1 VQKIG
6 GPRRLVRSLGV
17 GVLFASLLVGF
28 GAMASNAD
36 ELPTPATGSAA
47 TDSATTGSSA
57 TDGATTPAPSSAT
70 PTDPSAGDKG
80 SLPKASIVETQ
91 SLSGGKPPPFGTHQP
106 VTLETDF
113 SRPYKSISTTANS
126 DFSLLNDL
134 ERLIEGSYETPS
146 GHHLSSSQTKKNYVY
161 MSISRMEN
169 SHRVGRKL
177 IAAAKAGVKVR
188 VIHGVASQSN
198 ESRALQRALN
208 SSSLRDSNFHIC
220 EKGRSNA
227 CLSGLPGAIMHAKI
241 LMVNHTYTRADAPAS
256 AAIWSG
262 SANLGGPSGERTF
275 NNGLTVYNDLKLW
288 DQAKAMWAD
297 MSAER
302 NVHNDYLAYAKAH
315 SHTYGAKDLAKDYGY
330 TSSYATHGMFY
341 SNLSNVT
348 IYATPIQASPSNGKD
363 PVINLLNRVIPDDQC
378 RIRLQENR
386 FKYRRIAV
394 AQKLV
399 QLANGGCKI
408 SAVGFEDDVRAN
420 YVLHCQQYI
429 RICRPILD
437 VFKNANERIEVAW
450 AKPHDKTIMVD
461 AVLKPNRLNP
471 EEQLPTG
478 GDWPSAGSRTKLVQA
493 GSAAL
498 TGSNLVVSDEV
509 TTETTDPAV
518 YDDYLQH
525 WKAIWKSHEIHIYP
539 Y

>member
-1 VQKIG
+1 
-6 GPRRLVRSLGV
+6 
-17 GVLFASLLVGF
+17 
-28 GAMASNAD
+28 
-36 ELPTPATGSAA
+36 
-47 TDSATTGSSA
+47 
-57 TDGATTPAPSSAT
+57 
-70 PTDPSAGDKG
+70 
-80 SLPKASIVETQ
+80 
-91 SLSGGKPPPFGTHQP
+91 
-106 VTLETDF
+106 
-113 SRPYKSISTTANS
+113 
-126 DFSLLNDL
+126 
-134 ERLIEGSYETPS
+134 
-146 GHHLSSSQTKKNYVY
+146 
-161 MSISRMEN
+161 
-169 SHRVGRKL
+169 
-177 IAAAKAGVKVR
+177 
-188 VIHGVASQSN
+188 
-198 ESRALQRALN
+198 
-208 SSSLRDSNFHIC
+208 
-220 EKGRSNA
+220 
-227 CLSGLPGAIMHAKI
+227 LSGLPGAIMHAKV
-241 LMVNHTYTRADAPAS
+241 LMVNHTFTRAGDPAS

-297 MSAER
+297 MYAER
-302 NVHNDYLAYAKAH
+302 DVHNDYLSYIK
-315 SHTYGAKDLAKDYGY
+315 SHASKYGAAGLTQYGY

-363 PVINLLNRVIPDDQC
+363 PVMNLLNRVIPDDQC

-399 QLANGGCKI
+399 ELANQGCKI
-408 SAVGFEDDVRAN
+408 SAVSFEDDLKVNRDA
-420 YVLHCQQYI
+420 HCQQYI

-450 AKPHDKTIMVD
+450 AKPHDKTMMVD
-461 AVLKPNRLNP
+461 AVLKPNHLNS

-478 GDWPSAGSRTKLVQA
+478 GNWPSTGARVKVLQA

>member
-1 VQKIG
+1 MQKIG
-6 GPRRLVRSLGV
+6 GSRRLVRSLGV
-17 GVLFASLLVGF
+17 GVLFGSLLMGF
-28 GAMASNAD
+28 GAVASNAD
-36 ELPTPATGSAA
+36 ELATP
-47 TDSATTGSSA
+47 
-57 TDGATTPAPSSAT
+57 TDGATSPSTATPTPQDPSVGDKGTLPQAVVPAVVSAT
-70 PTDPSAGDKG
+70 PPYG
-80 SLPKASIVETQ
+80 AS
-91 SLSGGKPPPFGTHQP
+91 KP

-113 SRPYKSISTTANS
+113 SRPYKAISTSANS
-126 DFSLLNDL
+126 DFSLLDDL
-134 ERLIEGSYETPS
+134 ERLIEGSYQTPG
-146 GHHLSSSQTKKNYVY
+146 GHKLSRSVTKNNYVY
-161 MSISRMEN
+161 LSISRMEN

-198 ESRALQRALN
+198 ESRSLQRSLN
-208 SSSLRDSNFHIC
+208 SSSLRDSHFKIC

-227 CLSGLPGAIMHAKI
+227 CLSGLPGAIMHSKI
-241 LMVNHTYTRADAPAS
+241 LMVNHTYTRDGDPAN

-288 DQAKAMWAD
+288 DQARAMWAD
-297 MSAER
+297 MYAER
-302 NVHNDYLAYAKAH
+302 NVHNDYLNYVKAH
-315 SHTYGAKDLAKDYGY
+315 ATKYGQAGLGAYGY

-341 SNLSNVT
+341 SNLANVT
-348 IYATPIQASPSNGKD
+348 IYATPIQASPTNGKD
-363 PVINLLNRVIPDDQC
+363 PVMNLLNRVVPDDQC

-408 SAVGFEDDVRAN
+408 SAVAFEDDLKVNRIA
-420 YVLHCQQYI
+420 HCQQWI

-437 VFKNANERIEVAW
+437 VFKTANQRIETAW

-461 AVLKPNRLNP
+461 AILKPNKLNP

-478 GDWPSAGSRTKLVQA
+478 GNWPA
-493 GSAAL
+493 
-498 TGSNLVVSDEV
+498 
-509 TTETTDPAV
+509 
-518 YDDYLQH
+518 
-525 WKAIWKSHEIHIYP
+525 
-539 Y
+539 

>member
-1 VQKIG
+1 
-6 GPRRLVRSLGV
+6 VRSIGV
-17 GVLFASLLVGF
+17 GVLFGSLLIGF

-36 ELPTPATGSAA
+36 ELPTTPS
-47 TDSATTGSSA
+47 DSAT
-57 TDGATTPAPSSAT
+57 AT
-70 PTDPSAGDKG
+70 PTPQEPAIGDQG
-80 SLPKASIVETQ
+80 SLPQATVMSAASSTA
-91 SLSGGKPPPFGTHQP
+91 PPYGTARP
-106 VTLETDF
+106 VTVETDF
-113 SRPYKSISTTANS
+113 SRPYKAISSVANS
-126 DFSLLNDL
+126 DFSLLDDL

-146 GHHLSSSQTKKNYVY
+146 GHLLSKSARKGNYVY
-161 MSISRMEN
+161 LSISRMEN

-208 SSSLRDSNFHIC
+208 SPSMRDAHFKIC

-241 LMVNHTYTRADAPAS
+241 LMVNHTYTRAGDPAS
-256 AAIWSG
+256 SAIWSG

-288 DQAKAMWAD
+288 DEVKAMWAD
-297 MSAER
+297 MYAER
-302 NVHNDYLAYAKAH
+302 DVHNDYLSYIK
-315 SHTYGAKDLAKDYGY
+315 SHATKYGASGLTQYGY
-330 TSSYATHGMFY
+330 TSNYATHGMFY

-348 IYATPIQASPSNGKD
+348 IYATPIQASPTNGKD
-363 PVINLLNRVIPDDQC
+363 PVMNLLNRVVPDDQC

-399 QLANGGCKI
+399 QLANGGCKV
-408 SAVGFEDDVRAN
+408 SAVAFEDDLKVNRIAN
-420 YVLHCQQYI
+420 CQQYI

-437 VFKNANERIEVAW
+437 VFKNANQRIEVAW

-478 GDWPSAGSRTKLVQA
+478 GNWPSAGVRTKLVQA

-509 TTETTDPAV
+509 TTESTDPEV